1 MTGRSVSCMI
11 FRQKVQQLISL
22 IYVPLLQ
29 SLKSGEK
36 RGSTI
41 HKFKDLNIYL
51 LALLTVMLEEIVN
64 LSKLKKGIKLCKF
77 ACQMY

>member
-1 MTGRSVSCMI
+1 MI
-11 FRQKVQQLISL
+11 FRQKIQQLISL

-36 RGSTI
+36 RGITI

-51 LALLTVMLEEIVN
+51 LALLTVMLVSIK
-64 LSKLKKGIKLCKF
+64 SKKKKGNKLCKF
-77 ACQMY
+77 ASQMYYCMCAVDS